1 MTLNKT
7 KDFWGMSR
15 RERRG
20 TIVVLLA
27 IALIL
32 TGIVISR
39 GWREA
44 LPVPSTLVEQA
55 QFDAVTDSVPSPAV
69 KSHDKPSRSKHPSHR
84 RDAKKRPA
92 RKSPPPS
99 SAPVPMQ
106 PVPQF

>member
-1 MTLNKT
+1 
-7 KDFWGMSR
+7 MSR

-20 TIVVLLA
+20 TIVVLVA

-44 LPVPSTLVEQA
+44 SPVPSTIVEQA
-55 QFDAVTDSVPSPAV
+55 QFDAVTDSLPSPAV
-69 KSHDKPSRSKHPSHR
+69 KPPDKRSRSKAPSHR

-92 RKSPPPS
+92 RKSPAPS

>member
-1 MTLNKT
+1 
-7 KDFWGMSR
+7 MSR

-20 TIVVLLA
+20 TIVVLVV

-32 TGIVISR
+32 AGIVISR

-44 LPVPSTLVEQA
+44 SPVPSTLVEQA

-69 KSHDKPSRSKHPSHR
+69 KSPDKRSRSKQPSHR

-92 RKSPPPS
+92 RKSPAPS
-99 SAPVPMQ
+99 SAPEPMQ